1 MPTFK
6 TKPDQNGIYRVKVVD
21 QDLYWEFQPANYSK
35 AFSPYVIS
43 RLADGFVQW
52 KFISCGTDTWKIS
65 SFYDGKGLT
74 IYKSAETY
82 WGYGYAVGADQTSD
96 TWQVKEKTV
105 DFKTFSK
112 INMTGNANVLDSD
125 PAADGCVSYGD
136 IFPYLAL
143 PDDAYVRFDRFIS
156 ITITA
161 SVKDSAGSSNSWNPA
176 DCSIRREAVLGHCKR
191 QTLEDKLFP
200 EIKEHHQSL
209 FELNECEIVLPR

>member
-21 QDLYWEFQPANYSK
+21 QDLYWEFQPANYSWIK
-35 AFSPYVIS
+35 ICP
-43 RLADGFVQW
+43 RDLNTTKQQW

-65 SFYDGKGLT
+65 SFYDGKQLT

-112 INMTGNANVLDSD
+112 INITGNANVLDSD
-125 PAADGCVSYGD
+125 PAADGCVHFYYD
-136 IFPYLAL
+136 
-143 PDDAYVRFDRFIS
+143 
-156 ITITA
+156 
-161 SVKDSAGSSNSWNPA
+161 NSE
-176 DCSIRREAVLGHCKR
+176 RER
-191 QTLEDKLFP
+191 QRWEFQFLE
-200 EIKEHHQSL
+200 S
-209 FELNECEIVLPR
+209 C